1 MSSNAI
7 RRYDLVLATVLD
19 EPWAIT
25 PTMMRIVADVLC
37 RHVAGDDPD
46 EAAIHEARELALAR
60 QERQVAAP
68 EGSGV
73 AVLPMHGVITPRM
86 NLMSDVSGGTTF
98 ESLTSDLLSAAENPR
113 VKAIVLDIDSPGGS
127 VAGATEFAS
136 VVRKV
141 RTQKPVVAQ
150 ASHGMNSAA
159 YWTGSNAT
167 EIVASPSASVG
178 GIGVFAAH
186 DDLSKA
192 YEKRGLKRN
201 FVSAGKYKL
210 EGNDTTA
217 LDDDARAAMQGK
229 VDHYYSV
236 FVNDVALGRGVDV
249 SKVRSGFGEGRS
261 LTAPEALAAGMVD
274 RIATLSETVAR
285 LAGNPTPSFSSHAAH
300 RDTSQ
305 EPLEATDQDRAAVA
319 LRHWRSAHERA
330 FLEQALTRSC

>member
-1 MSSNAI
+1 MSSNAV
-7 RRYDLVLATVLD
+7 RRYDHLIATALD

-25 PTMMRIVADVLC
+25 PTMMAIIAEVLC
-37 RHVAGDDPD
+37 RHVAGEDPD
-46 EAAIHEARELALAR
+46 DEAIHHAQLLALAR

-98 ESLTSDLLSAAENPR
+98 ESLTNDLVTAADNPR

-210 EGNDTTA
+210 EGNDTAA
-217 LDDDARAAMQGK
+217 LDDEARSAMQAK
-229 VDHYYSV
+229 VDHHYGV
-236 FVNDVALGRGVDV
+236 FVHDVALGRGIDAA
-249 SKVRSGFGEGRS
+249 KVRAGFGEGRS

-285 LAGNPTPSFSSHAAH
+285 LAGNPTPTFSTHAAH

-305 EPLEATDQDRAAVA
+305 EPSEATDQDRAAA
-319 LRHWRSAHERA
+319 AMRQWRSAHERA